1 MQRRTLLITLGIVIL
16 GIGWYLFRPELLFVN
31 KSVNEEFP
39 GRASAQNVSPATT
52 PVVLSQGRFHG
63 VAHEGSGVATL
74 YQFPDGKRVLRF
86 TDFATSNGPDL
97 FVYLVAADDA
107 RDNATV
113 ERAGFI
119 SLGTLKGNVGEQNYN
134 LPPDLDLT
142 KYRSVSIW
150 CRRFGVNF
158 ATAPIAPQHN

>member
-1 MQRRTLLITLGIVIL
+1 MQRRTRIITLMIVIL

-31 KSVNEEFP
+31 RSVNEEFP
-39 GRASAQNVSPATT
+39 GRASAQKVAPDTK
-52 PVVLSQGRFHG
+52 PVVLSEGRFHG
-63 VAHEGSGVATL
+63 VAHEGSGMATL

-86 TDFATSNGPDL
+86 TEFTTSNGPDL
-97 FVYLVAADDA
+97 FVYMVAAADA
-107 RDNATV
+107 NDNATV
-113 ERAGFI
+113 KRVGFI
-119 SLGTLKGNVGEQNYN
+119 SLGTLKGNVGDQNYD

-158 ATAPIAPQHN
+158 AIAPLTPQHN